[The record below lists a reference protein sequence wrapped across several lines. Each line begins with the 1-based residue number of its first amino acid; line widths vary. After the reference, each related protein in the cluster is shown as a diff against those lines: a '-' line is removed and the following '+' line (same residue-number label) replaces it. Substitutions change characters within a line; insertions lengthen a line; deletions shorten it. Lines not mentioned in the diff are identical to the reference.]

1 MTEARQ
7 CERAPELS
15 EEAPDRIGLEVLHER
30 LAGEFCRM
38 SILVGTVEHAVGEC
52 LDANAGN
59 IAVPVIA
66 LQGLDRVRQT
76 LEDFHRL
83 ASRVSRQLQ
92 ENGNQALEIP
102 DLREAFLMRENA
114 DRLLAPAVGG
124 HGAREEHGS
133 HELWDP

>member
-15 EEAPDRIGLEVLHER
+15 EEAPGRIDLGVLHER
-30 LAGEFCRM
+30 LAAEFCRM

-52 LDANAGN
+52 LDASTDN

-83 ASRVSRQLQ
+83 AGSVSRQLQ
-92 ENGNQALEIP
+92 ENGHQTIEIS
-102 DLREAFLMRENA
+102 DLREAFLMQENA
-114 DRLLAPAVGG
+114 DRLLEPTVGG
-124 HGAREEHGS
+124 HETREEPGS
-133 HELWDP
+133 HELWDL